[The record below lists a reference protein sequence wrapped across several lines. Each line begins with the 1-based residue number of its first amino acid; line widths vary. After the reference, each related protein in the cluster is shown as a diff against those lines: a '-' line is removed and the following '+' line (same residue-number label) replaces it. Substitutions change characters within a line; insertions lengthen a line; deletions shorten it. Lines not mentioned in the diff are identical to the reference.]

1 MSLECEHGQLA
12 RSCNICEYEREI
24 AELNARVGEQQ
35 TEREYGDILAEK
47 DSTIKALVSL
57 CLSNGI
63 ISRGLACQYLGCGR
77 EELDEILDK
86 VATKEKGGKEDGDDS
101 V

>member
-1 MSLECEHGQLA
+1 MVDEKD
-12 RSCNICEYEREI
+12 I
-24 AELNARVGEQQ
+24 
-35 TEREYGDILAEK
+35 EYGKIFHRQLDVIKEQEKLLDHK

-57 CLSNGI
+57 CISNGI

-86 VATKEKGGKEDGDDS
+86 IITHNAKFTMRGNIL
-101 V
+101 

>member
-1 MSLECEHGQLA
+1 MVDEKD
-12 RSCNICEYEREI
+12 I
-24 AELNARVGEQQ
+24 
-35 TEREYGDILAEK
+35 EYGKIFHRQLDVIKEQEKLLDHK

-86 VATKEKGGKEDGDDS
+86 VATKEKGWNEPCNMLDMYTMWKQMR
-101 V
+101 

>member
-1 MSLECEHGQLA
+1 MVDEKD
-12 RSCNICEYEREI
+12 I
-24 AELNARVGEQQ
+24 
-35 TEREYGDILAEK
+35 EYGKIFHRQLDVIKEQEKLLDHK

-86 VATKEKGGKEDGDDS
+86 VATKEKGGNEPDGSKMED
-101 V
+101 VT

>member
-1 MSLECEHGQLA
+1 MVDEKD
-12 RSCNICEYEREI
+12 I
-24 AELNARVGEQQ
+24 
-35 TEREYGDILAEK
+35 EYGKIFHRQLDVIKEQEKLLDHK

-77 EELDEILDK
+77 EELDEILDSADLQ
-86 VATKEKGGKEDGDDS
+86 VFIGGSLMLGGKTGTGL
-101 V
+101 